1 MPFLSLYTASIYQSA
16 STMLEITASFG
27 GKSRNII
34 TGSWSRL
41 TTGSYVLISS
51 GSFTGASGSIT
62 GSLGLQITL
71 TPTSSA
77 SLPTNGIFAYALAP
91 GVNSQNAIY
100 VDTYSNYFTQTLA
113 DNVINSGSCTLV
125 IGINYE

>member
-1 MPFLSLYTASIYQSA
+1 MPFLPLYTASIYQSA
-16 STMLEITASFG
+16 GNMLEITESIG
-27 GKSRNII
+27 GKSTNII

-41 TTGSYVLISS
+41 TTGSYAFISS

-62 GSLGLQITL
+62 GSIGLQITL

-77 SLPTNGIFAYALAP
+77 SIPTNGIFAYTPAP
-91 GVNSQNAIY
+91 GVNSQNALY
-100 VDTYSNYFTQTLA
+100 VNTYSDYFSQTLA

-125 IGINYE
+125 IGINYQ